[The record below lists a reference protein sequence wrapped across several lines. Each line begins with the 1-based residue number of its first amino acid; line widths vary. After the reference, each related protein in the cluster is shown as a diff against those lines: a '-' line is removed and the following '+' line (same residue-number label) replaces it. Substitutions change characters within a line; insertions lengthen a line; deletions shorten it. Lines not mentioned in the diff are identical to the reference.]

1 MWIIKSNKR
10 KKIEM
15 LNKLAQFIAF
25 VAFMVA
31 FSYMALGAMAKEAD
45 FNDNLRN
52 SRCMS
57 EEPLPGYCDNANGD
71 V

>member
-1 MWIIKSNKR
+1 VLIANGATEMMNK
-10 KKIEM
+10 I
-15 LNKLAQFIAF
+15 LQFAAF
-25 VAFMVA
+25 VVVAVA
-31 FSYMALGAMAKEAD
+31 FSYMTLEAMAKEAD

-57 EEPLPGYCDNANGD
+57 DEPMPGYCDNANGD